1 MYETILVATD
11 GSDVAT
17 AAAGQGL
24 AMAADLDAT
33 IHVLSVADVRDDDAW
48 NGVREQWRAD
58 CREYVDDVAADAA
71 DRGVPVETEI
81 REGKPTLEI
90 LDCADEHD
98 VDLIVMG
105 THGRTGLQRLLLGSV
120 AISVIRDAG
129 RPVLTV
135 GSTVRDG
142 PRRFDDVVV
151 ATDGRPGV
159 GAAVDAGVAL
169 AEAYDAT
176 VHALSVVDDTHS
188 HIDVVREEFE
198 RIADRS
204 TREVAVRAADRGVG
218 TVRAIEYGRPSDEII
233 SYARDHDADVVVMG
247 TESRTGLER
256 FVLGS
261 ASQRVVSGASV
272 PVLTV
277 RATAD

>member
-17 AAAGQGL
+17 TAAEQGL

-48 NGVREQWRAD
+48 SSVRERWRAD
-58 CREYVDDVAADAA
+58 CREYVDDVSADAA
-71 DRGVPVETEI
+71 ERDVPVETEI

-90 LDCADEHD
+90 LDYADD
-98 VDLIVMG
+98 VDADLLVMG

-120 AISVIRDAG
+120 AISVIRDAS

-135 GSTVRDG
+135 GPTVRDG

-159 GAAVDAGVAL
+159 GAAVDAGIAL
-169 AEAYDAT
+169 AEAYGAT

-198 RIADRS
+198 RIADQS

-218 TVRAIEYGRPSDEII
+218 TVRATEYGRPSDEII

-247 TESRTGLER
+247 TESRTELER

-277 RATAD
+277 RATPN